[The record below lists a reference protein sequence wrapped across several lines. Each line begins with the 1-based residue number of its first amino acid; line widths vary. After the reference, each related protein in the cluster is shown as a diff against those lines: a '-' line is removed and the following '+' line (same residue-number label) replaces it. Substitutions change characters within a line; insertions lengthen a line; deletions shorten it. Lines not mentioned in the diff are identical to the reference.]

1 MADQRFPKSER
12 LCSQKIIASLFDE
25 AKIFY
30 VKGYRVMWT
39 FCALPADVPAQ
50 IAFSAPKKIYRSAV
64 KRNLVKRKMREAYR
78 KDKQRLFDKLSS
90 IEKQMAIMI
99 VSLDKQLPSY
109 SEVQNAMTEMIDIL
123 VKNASGNI

>member
-1 MADQRFPKSER
+1 
-12 LCSQKIIASLFDE
+12 
-25 AKIFY
+25 
-30 VKGYRVMWT
+30 MWN
-39 FCALPADVPAQ
+39 FCTLPADVPAQ

-90 IEKQMAIMI
+90 IDKQMAIMI

-109 SEVQNAMTEMIDIL
+109 SEVQNAMTVMIDIL
-123 VKNASGNI
+123 VKNTSENI